1 MKPSFRFAAALAAA
15 TSFPVLAQ
23 KPDLVSVPQDIG
35 LHDVRIPIG
44 TQDADPVG
52 GAYGTWAAG
61 PTYKVS
67 FHDGY
72 AFYPVLGERY
82 PENLPLRW
90 HTERVTVG
98 GADLFA
104 PGVTPRH
111 SHTDWQYRYDYE
123 TVTEVYD
130 VKPEGV
136 AQSFVVHQRP
146 ASRGDLVVHGRMTT
160 KLRAAAVAM
169 QHAALTFHDEA
180 GNPILN
186 YSEAYGIDAHGRR
199 FPMQTSYDGER
210 VQLTLAAH
218 YADEATFP
226 LTVDPLTAR
235 VSINLSLSGAALF
248 QPEIG
253 RDDEANQVMIAWSRI
268 SSGSDYDCF
277 VLVCNDSFGGV
288 TNIYSDITASWSTVN
303 PQVAFVGGANKWITA
318 FQRNFASN
326 SLIRLI
332 YSPSGSTTVVTGV
345 TALPAPAG
353 YNTARNPDV
362 GGTESFSTGNNAL
375 IVCQADITATNANTA
390 NTEIFGYLINASAE
404 TEGAA
409 FRIDAS
415 AVGTSLDR
423 EYPAINQVSGGGTDS
438 WIVAHQEYNASITG
452 DDWDVIITRISNTG
466 TRLGASFLGAAS
478 DSDHALTPRVEGSNG
493 RYMASFAQRQNTGT
507 KYSGS
512 TGTAIQVERFNWT
525 GGSGTAPTKLQRRT
539 AQGGVTGTLLFSYAL
554 GNIAYDTNDDSHWV
568 ITYQST
574 SALLGRSSVIAERVG
589 YTGGTVEQ
597 VTVFSSGTANGRY
610 PSVTFNNDAREFQI
624 TFGTTEVGEPLYG
637 VRLQYGASTNSLYGT
652 GCGTGVIGV
661 ANASGSGPTIPHAG
675 FEFFRVQMTGAPVLQ
690 AAALLIAGNS
700 ANLPLNVIG
709 MPAGCFL
716 NVDTTPGLFLTS
728 LGTTTNGS
736 GDAGFNLPLPDAP
749 VVVGDIYFQ
758 WVYANPALANP
769 LKLQTTRGLRTQI
782 R

>member
-1 MKPSFRFAAALAAA
+1 MNAHPRFAALAAA
-15 TSFPVLAQ
+15 LSVPLLAQ
-23 KPDLVSVPQDIG
+23 GPGVPVTPDAASQMNVQ
-35 LHDVRIPIG
+35 DVRIPIG
-44 TQDADPVG
+44 TQSTDPIG

-90 HTERVTVG
+90 QTERVTVG

-218 YADEATFP
+218 YADEAAFP

-235 VSINLSLSGAALF
+235 VAINLSLSDSPVF
-248 QPEIG
+248 HPEIG
-253 RDDEANQVMIAWSRI
+253 RDDESNQVMIAWSRV
-268 SSGSDYDCF
+268 SAGSDYDCF
-277 VLVCNDSFGGV
+277 VLVCNDTFGGV
-288 TNIYSDITASWSTVN
+288 TNIYSDITASWSTLY
-303 PQVAFVGGANKWITA
+303 PQVAFVGGANKWITCI
-318 FQRNFASN
+318 QRTFPSQSVSAVRF
-326 SLIRLI
+326 LF
-332 YSPSGSTTVVTGV
+332 SPSGSTAVVNTVTFPS
-345 TALPAPAG
+345 LPAG
-353 YNTARNPDV
+353 YDTARLPDV
-362 GGTESFSTGNNAL
+362 GGTESFSSGNNAL
-375 IVCQADITATNANTA
+375 MVFQADITATNANTA
-390 NTEIFGYLINASAE
+390 NTEVFGYLINAAAE
-404 TEGAA
+404 TYGTA
-409 FRIDAS
+409 FRIDPS
-415 AVGTSLDR
+415 AVGATFDR
-423 EYPAINQVSGGGTDS
+423 EFPAINQVSGGGTDS
-438 WIVAHQEYNASITG
+438 WIVAYQEFNNTIAN
-452 DDWDVIITRISNTG
+452 DDWDITITRISNTG
-466 TRLGASFLGAAS
+466 TRLGTNFLGAAS

-493 RYMASFAQRQNTGT
+493 RYMATFAQRQNLGT

-512 TGTAIQVERFNWT
+512 TGTAMQVERFNWT
-525 GGSGTAPTKLQRRT
+525 GASGTAPTKLQRRT
-539 AQGGVTGTLLFSYAL
+539 AQGSIGGSALLST

-568 ITYQST
+568 ITYQQ
-574 SALLGRSSVIAERVG
+574 SSGGNNTVIAERVG

-597 VTVFSSGTANGRY
+597 ATAYSSRTYSGRY
-610 PSVTFNNDAREFQI
+610 PAVTFNNDAREFQI
-624 TFGTTEVGEPLYG
+624 TFATTEVGAPLYA
-637 VRLQYGASTNSLYGT
+637 VRLQYGASANTLYGT

-661 ANASGSGPTIPHAG
+661 ANSTGSGPTIPHAG
-675 FEFFRVQMTGAPVLQ
+675 FEFFRVQLTGAPVLQ

-736 GDAGFNLPLPDAP
+736 GAAGFSFPLPDAP